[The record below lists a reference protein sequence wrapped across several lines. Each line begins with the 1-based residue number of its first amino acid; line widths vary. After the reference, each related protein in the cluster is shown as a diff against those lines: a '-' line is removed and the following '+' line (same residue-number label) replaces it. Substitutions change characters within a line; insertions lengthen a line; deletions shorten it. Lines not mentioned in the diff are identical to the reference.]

1 MRKERTPD
9 QTAEVALRAA
19 DESVAAVVDKLRRQ
33 AREETL
39 ATILAAGLYPEG
51 AATARRMGFDEDHV
65 HDLLMEAASISDDD
79 QGMVSESVWNL
90 ESLLELV

>member
-19 DESVAAVVDKLRRQ
+19 DESTARLMEGLRRQ
-33 AREETL
+33 SREDVL
-39 ATILAAGLYPEG
+39 ATLLAAGLYAEG
-51 AATARRMGFDEDHV
+51 AAMARKMGFDESHV
-65 HDLLMEAASISDDD
+65 HDLLVEVANVNEDD